1 MDLKLEINKKNNKV
15 NENYSYIENSTYD
28 ENTNQN
34 SFLLQKKIINL
45 EYQIKKLHLENQEL
59 IKTNKLLT
67 SKIDFLVNNNT
78 IVKNVKN
85 EMNDCSQISHYKNQD
100 SLKEFFFLLVI
111 CEKMKYLNHDKIW
124 TIDSNSLYKLVL
136 KNDLNFYEWPEFIRA
151 KVNEHFGEFYEKIEI
166 NKKEKS
172 CFDKLK

>member
-1 MDLKLEINKKNNKV
+1 MDLKLIIKNQSNRA
-15 NENYSYIENSTYD
+15 NENYSYIENSTCD
-28 ENTNQN
+28 ENKNSV
-34 SFLLQKKIINL
+34 SFLLQQKIINL
-45 EYQIKKLHLENQEL
+45 EYQIKKLHLENEEL
-59 IKTNKLLT
+59 TKTNKLLS

-111 CEKMKYLNHDKIW
+111 CEKMKYLNYDKIW
-124 TIDSNSLYKLVL
+124 TIDSNSLFKLVL
-136 KNDLNFYEWPEFIRA
+136 KNDLNFYEWPEFIRE
-151 KVNEHFGEFYEKIEI
+151 KVNEQVGEFYEKIEI
-166 NKKEKS
+166 KKKENG